1 MDGIEDLKGVVVLAA
16 TNRIDL
22 IDPALLRSGRFDLM
36 FELPA
41 PDEKTREQIFEIHTG
56 NKKLEEGVSLKKL
69 AHDSEDMVGADIE
82 FICRKAS
89 MIAIREIIEDLKGQE
104 EDSELNI
111 VIKEKHFDEVIQL
124 VKKQNAI
131 KK

>member
-1 MDGIEDLKGVVVLAA
+1 
-16 TNRIDL
+16 
-22 IDPALLRSGRFDLM
+22 M

-56 NKKLEEGVSLKKL
+56 NKKLEESVSLKKL
-69 AHDSEDMVGADIE
+69 ARDTEDMVGADIE

-89 MIAIREIIEDLKGQE
+89 MIAIREIIEDLKGLE
-104 EDSELNI
+104 EDSELKI
-111 VIKEKHFDEVIQL
+111 LIKEKHFDEVIQL
-124 VKKQNAI
+124 VKKQNSI